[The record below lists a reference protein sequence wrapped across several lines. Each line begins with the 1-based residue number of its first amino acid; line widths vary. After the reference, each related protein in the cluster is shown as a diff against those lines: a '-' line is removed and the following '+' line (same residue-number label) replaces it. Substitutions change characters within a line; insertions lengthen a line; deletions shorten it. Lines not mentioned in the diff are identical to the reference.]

1 MDNIKI
7 KNVVLNKRHPYR
19 EEGLEYLERFNEPNG
34 EIHMSLTG
42 TKQQINRYLQDAP
55 ILSERLRTLKNV
67 PHYRIINSYKVEI
80 Y

>member
-1 MDNIKI
+1 VVNI
-7 KNVVLNKRHPYR
+7 KNVILNKRHRYL
-19 EEGLEYLERFNEPNG
+19 ETGLEYLERKEDNG

-42 TKQQINRYLQDAP
+42 TKPQINRYLQDAP

-67 PHYRIINSYKVEI
+67 PHYRIINDYKVEI

>member
-1 MDNIKI
+1 MVKI
-7 KNVVLNKRHPYR
+7 KNVILSKRHRYL
-19 EEGLEYLERFNEPNG
+19 EEGLEYLERKEDNG

-42 TKQQINRYLQDAP
+42 TQPQINRYLQDAP

-67 PHYRIINSYKVEI
+67 PHYRIINTKLVEI